1 MFGDFEFR
9 LSSRNADYRFK
20 IKRKITRI
28 TGQSAAGKSELC
40 RLITA
45 GRNPRAGITITC
57 PYPVKVFD
65 DAQFFLIEAV
75 IEKLN
80 GKYKNHD
87 SAEYRNALRD
97 ALSFYDHILFFADE
111 SLECMNT
118 HEFSV
123 FCKYTD
129 TFFVLISRAA
139 LKHLPYSFTEIYEMK
154 ASGRFHTL
162 EQVYSAED
170 FLVFD
175 DTKQI
180 VTEDSNSGF
189 QFMKAFRDDV
199 ISAKGKSSI
208 LNMIRDSQCIL
219 ADGAAFGS
227 EMDLVTGYIRENKLR
242 VRLFLPESFEFLLLK
257 ALIKE
262 ERCDAAMRNLFDKI
276 NGLYFSWE
284 NYFTQL
290 LKECTYGL
298 YNAYSK
304 SQMNECYIK
313 PCCFRKKAVCSQEY
327 VSDKYHKVFEEY
339 LAEDETAESKKKP

>member
-9 LSSRNADYRFK
+9 LNSRNADYRFTV
-20 IKRKITRI
+20 KRKITRI

-45 GRNPRAGITITC
+45 GRNPRAGITVTC
-57 PYPVKVFD
+57 PYPVRVFD
-65 DAQFFLIEAV
+65 DSQFFSIAAV
-75 IEKLN
+75 IEKMN
-80 GKYKNHD
+80 SKYKNHNGR
-87 SAEYRNALRD
+87 EYGDALRD
-97 ALSFYDHILFFADE
+97 ALSFYDNILFFADE
-111 SLECMNT
+111 SLECMNS

-139 LKHLPYSFTEIYEMK
+139 FKHLPYSFTEIYEMR

-162 EQVYSAED
+162 EPVYPASD

-180 VTEDSNSGF
+180 VTEDSNSAF
-189 QFMKAFRDDV
+189 QFMQAFHDDV

-208 LNMIRDSQCIL
+208 LNVISDSQCIL
-219 ADGAAFGS
+219 ADGAAFGP
-227 EMDLVTGYIRENKLR
+227 EMDLVTGYIRENRLN

-262 ERCDAAMRNLFDKI
+262 ERCDAAMRNLYDKI
-276 NGLYFSWE
+276 DGLFFSWE
-284 NYFTQL
+284 HYFTRRL
-290 LKECTYGL
+290 TEIGRASCR
-298 YNAYSK
+298 
-304 SQMNECYIK
+304 E
-313 PCCFRKKAVCSQEY
+313 RV
-327 VSDKYHKVFEEY
+327 
-339 LAEDETAESKKKP
+339 